1 MKWIFLTCLLA
12 SFTSTQASE
21 FVLDDAFQ
29 VALEDAQ
36 VELDKD
42 SIEAFS
48 ARLVDQVVDVQ
59 ILGTLNDQKKVL
71 KYECDQHGDHFDCHG
86 EGDNHFN
93 KNVMN
98 GLEFKNLLDL
108 HNVALKKF
116 EATLRQRNQNL
127 SSIIFLKAWKTE
139 GTNDHATT
147 SKDVWTRFDYNQN
160 NSVRTIYVQCH
171 DHGSGAIACHYKQ
184 SAVNEP
190 TF

>member
-1 MKWIFLTCLLA
+1 MKLILLA
-12 SFTSTQASE
+12 CFLAVSSLQATE
-21 FVLDDAFQ
+21 FVLGNAFQ
-29 VALEDAQ
+29 AALGDAQ
-36 VELDKD
+36 VELDNE

-48 ARLVDQVVDVQ
+48 ARLLNQAVDVQ
-59 ILGTLNDQKKVL
+59 ILGSLNAQKKVL

-86 EGDNHFN
+86 EEDNHFN

-98 GLEFKNLLDL
+98 GLGLKNLLDL

-116 EATLRQRNQNL
+116 EATLLQRNQNL

-147 SKDVWTRFDYNQN
+147 SVDVWTRFDYNQN
-160 NSVRTIYVQCH
+160 NSIRTVYVQCH